1 MTTPEPEKS
10 SLRPTKELA
19 SKIEELENTIKLLL
33 EAFKRLEAHYGS
45 DFMEEGEY
53 YGIRFE

>member
-1 MTTPEPEKS
+1 MSQEPENT

-19 SKIEELENTIKLLL
+19 KKIEELENTMKLLL

-45 DFMEEGEY
+45 DFMAEGKY
-53 YGIRFE
+53 YGVTFE